1 MSLPGASPASGPDPL
16 SALRGGGGKLRLLG
30 TLAALAL
37 LAVLLFEQGWGE
49 ILAALRQI
57 AWWRMALALLLM
69 IVSRLAVTARWHSLL
84 RSGGLPVTARQTLR
98 VNFAGLFAS
107 NFLPTTIGGDLVR
120 MAGALQLGWD
130 GPVSMASLIADR
142 LVGMAGMALMV
153 PFGLPALWSYAASAP
168 ASSLAAPLLPRLLQK
183 ARDVLRRL
191 TQALALWLR
200 QPRALFVALLW
211 SAVHMVCLFTII
223 DLLLGGVGESMSFWT
238 IGGLYSLVYFVTLIP
253 ISINGYGLQELS
265 MTLIF
270 SNLGHAP
277 MNHGLTAALLF
288 RTLMMLAS
296 LPGALS
302 VPGILAS
309 TRRRET
315 PPVQEL

>member
-1 MSLPGASPASGPDPL
+1 V
-16 SALRGGGGKLRLLG
+16 RLLG
-30 TLAALAL
+30 TLIALAL
-37 LAVLLFEQGWGE
+37 LVVLLFEQGWDE

-57 AWWRMALALLLM
+57 APWRMALALLLM
-69 IVSRLAVTARWHSLL
+69 LVSRLAVAARWHMLL
-84 RSGGLPVTARQTLR
+84 RSGGLPVSARQTLK
-98 VNFAGLFAS
+98 VNFAGLFAT

-130 GPVSMASLIADR
+130 GPISMASLIADR
-142 LVGMAGMALMV
+142 LVGMAGMALMA
-153 PFGLPALWSYAASAP
+153 PFGLPALWSYLTLSPAPSLASA
-168 ASSLAAPLLPRLLQK
+168 LLPRLTHKIL
-183 ARDVLRRL
+183 AGLRRL
-191 TQALALWLR
+191 AQALRLWLC
-200 QPRALFVALLW
+200 QPRALLLALLW
-211 SAVHMVCLFTII
+211 SGVHMACLFTII
-223 DLLLGGVGESMSFWT
+223 DLLLGGVGETMSFWH

-277 MNHGLTAALLF
+277 VSHGLTAALLF

-296 LPGALS
+296 LPGALF

-309 TRRRET
+309 TRARPT
-315 PPVQEL
+315 PPLQEP